1 MGVYVSE
8 WYGFEVESKR
18 HLMDL
23 LIEPSFSPAICSQFH
38 EMADGSYK
46 VYYNFQPRW
55 KEVTDALK
63 AYARQQN
70 MDPSTKAVI
79 ALDIAASAGVFKA
92 LAPISSFSLDDK
104 ERSSVDELYANEL
117 PATDEHHQGLDG
129 HSFKLKIYKDNKE
142 RFYESWCVT
151 PLNWGSLRNLVSIV
165 VDRLGLS
172 YESYGAYIRK
182 ASS

>member
-1 MGVYVSE
+1 MGSYEAE

-70 MDPSTKAVI
+70 MDPSM
-79 ALDIAASAGVFKA
+79 LEQFPS
-92 LAPISSFSLDDK
+92 SLD
-104 ERSSVDELYANEL
+104 L
-117 PATDEHHQGLDG
+117 
-129 HSFKLKIYKDNKE
+129 F
-142 RFYESWCVT
+142 
-151 PLNWGSLRNLVSIV
+151 
-165 VDRLGLS
+165 LGTHPG
-172 YESYGAYIRK
+172 GAGAMGEICARPQMNI
-182 ASS
+182 